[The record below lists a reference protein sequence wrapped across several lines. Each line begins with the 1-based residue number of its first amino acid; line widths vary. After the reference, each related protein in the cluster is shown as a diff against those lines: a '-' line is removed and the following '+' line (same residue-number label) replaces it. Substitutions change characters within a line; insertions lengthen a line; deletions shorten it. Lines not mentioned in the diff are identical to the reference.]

1 MRKKIKV
8 PTKGTLADRIGPA
21 AAEDF
26 EKWLEMYAYKSKMLR
41 KWAKEHGVPTVEV
54 SVSEDDIGDVA
65 MPIVKGE

>member
-26 EKWLEMYAYKSKMLR
+26 EKWNAEADAKINKMLEE
-41 KWAKEHGVPTVEV
+41 AGL
-54 SVSEDDIGDVA
+54 A
-65 MPIVKGE
+65 MPIIPKKFKNMNAKQIYAKLKKGE